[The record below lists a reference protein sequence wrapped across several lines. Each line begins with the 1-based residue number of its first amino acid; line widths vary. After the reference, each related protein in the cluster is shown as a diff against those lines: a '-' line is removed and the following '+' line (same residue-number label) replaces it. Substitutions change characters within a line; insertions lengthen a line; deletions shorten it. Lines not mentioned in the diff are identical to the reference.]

1 MKKLIILIVSSLMA
15 LCSAQAQAQPHH
27 KLDWGVKAAWNIS
40 YPVDATRAAFGFK
53 AGVFGQLNLSRLW
66 YLDAELRLSHK
77 PWYSRND
84 KGLSWDQNVAQRIE
98 KYTGNPFSLELPI
111 HAGIRFN
118 ISSQTRMFVAVGPY
132 FGMGLFGKGKA
143 STTLKMQDG
152 TVTKQTE
159 NYNIFGNSHYASER
173 FEVGIDGAV
182 GIEIKNHYRISAEYL
197 FQCNDPAKKIL
208 CPVSRAQVFSIAFGY
223 KF

>member
-1 MKKLIILIVSSLMA
+1 MKKFIILTIISLTVCC
-15 LCSAQAQAQPHH
+15 LAQAQAQH
-27 KLDWGVKAAWNIS
+27 KLEWGVKAAWNIS
-40 YPVDATRAAFGFK
+40 YPVDATRAAYGVK
-53 AGVFGQLNLSRLW
+53 AGIFGQLNLTRLW
-66 YLDAELRLSHK
+66 CLDAELRLSHK

-84 KGLSWDQNVAQRIE
+84 NGLSWNQNVVQNIH

-118 ISSQTRMFVAVGPY
+118 ISSQARMFVAVGPY

-143 STTLKMQDG
+143 TTIQKSQDG

-159 NYNIFGNSHYASER
+159 NYNIFGNNHYASER
-173 FEVGIDGAV
+173 FEVGIDGAL
-182 GIEIKNHYRISAEYL
+182 GIEIRNHYRISAGYL
-197 FQCNDPAKKIL
+197 FQFNDPEKRIL
-208 CPVSRAQVFSIAFGY
+208 CPVGRAQVFSIDFGY